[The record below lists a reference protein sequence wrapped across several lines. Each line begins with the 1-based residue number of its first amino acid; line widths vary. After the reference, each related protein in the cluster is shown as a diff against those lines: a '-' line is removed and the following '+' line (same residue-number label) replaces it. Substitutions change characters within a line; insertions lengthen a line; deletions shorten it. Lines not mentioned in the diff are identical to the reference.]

1 MLLLTCCCCCIRFC
15 VECSE
20 PPKNRGMRCVERDL
34 TPKAK
39 SWDSFRAVNFSV
51 GNCRLTLADH
61 IEEIVVVIVRIQSL
75 HENKIDFL

>member
-1 MLLLTCCCCCIRFC
+1 
-15 VECSE
+15 
-20 PPKNRGMRCVERDL
+20 MRCVERDL

-39 SWDSFRAVNFSV
+39 SWDSFRAVNFFV

-61 IEEIVVVIVRIQSL
+61 IEEIVVVIVGIQSL